1 MSRLTPDHF
10 VYSIDTQEDLSWY
23 PTPPGCTMFSV
34 FMAAKSYA
42 EKRGCLSDQPDHRPG
57 EFFPKE
63 WRANQEET
71 NQWYIRFPGTQMELI
86 AQLDEIGFS
95 TNLEFDKFL
104 EGISSRSEEYQAYR
118 QRNTLNDQLQNTE
131 TSTLTK
137 KSKM

>member
-10 VYSIDTQEDLSWY
+10 VYSIDTQADLSWY
-23 PTPPGCTMFSV
+23 PTPPGCTIFSV
-34 FMAAKSYA
+34 FMATKTHA
-42 EKRGCLSDQPDHRPG
+42 EKRGCLSDQPDPRPG
-57 EFFPKE
+57 KFFPKE
-63 WRANQEET
+63 WRANQQET